1 MESAQA
7 QSGFAGK
14 FNMRAKRDAFEQ
26 GQRDAQRPPNGESG
40 TVPCDVNR

>member
-26 GQRDAQRPPNGESG
+26 GQRDAQRVGVDPTRPP
-40 TVPCDVNR
+40 T